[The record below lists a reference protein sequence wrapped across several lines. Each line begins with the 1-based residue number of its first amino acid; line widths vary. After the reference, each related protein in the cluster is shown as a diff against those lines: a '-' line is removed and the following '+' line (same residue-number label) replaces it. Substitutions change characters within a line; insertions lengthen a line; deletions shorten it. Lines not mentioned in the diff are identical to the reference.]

1 MKIAKI
7 RIKDFQQFKDI
18 ELDFTHPETG
28 EPLDKVC
35 FIGSNGTGK
44 STLLGF
50 IHHFLEVIRRA
61 NDPPNTLE
69 NIGIDYTQFA
79 VTFKND
85 NQFFYCVKF
94 NNPPIYCFNHEDVS
108 KANIDFDLADANT
121 IPKLFQKNAFSRFG
135 NLTISDNFSKFI
147 EKFQLKPNN
156 KDIVINVLS
165 ETSINKYIQVS
176 DVPNTNLSE
185 SLNLIKE
192 QPLFHTVSESNIED
206 FWKILIANI
215 KKRENERQEFENS
228 DNNIDKS
235 KRQLIEEFDSIHP
248 KIMDKLSE
256 IWNKILEKA
265 NLELDTEGVRNP
277 IQLTDN
283 LYAYIRTKDTKE
295 RVDYNRLSTGIRNF
309 IFKIGHI
316 YSLYFN
322 RAIDRGFLLVD
333 EPENSLYPDFLFD
346 LMEIYDE
353 IVTDKN
359 GKNNTQM
366 FFATHNPIVAAQFEP
381 FERIIL
387 AWDGEGSVKAHKGT
401 VPVGD
406 DPNDILEYD
415 FALKNLMGKKGRE
428 KWEEYV
434 NLKKKLNRAKETD
447 DKSALLEQIAKIGNA
462 YNF

>member
-35 FIGSNGTGK
+35 FMGSNGTGK

-50 IHHFLEVIRRA
+50 IWRFLEYRTREYPYSHVYESGHFHTLNVSYIVTIKHR
-61 NDPPNTLE
+61 NKNLYWIHLKGNTKK
-69 NIGIDYTQFA
+69 D
-79 VTFKND
+79 
-85 NQFFYCVKF
+85 FFLDEKEYEKF
-94 NNPPIYCFNHEDVS
+94 DTESLSKQYSWDETVS
-108 KANIDFDLADANT
+108 KIKENDSRVIDLA
-121 IPKLFQKNAFSRFG
+121 F
-135 NLTISDNFSKFI
+135 
-147 EKFQLKPNN
+147 KPNSS
-156 KDIVINVLS
+156 DLITYMPA
-165 ETSINKYIQVS
+165 ETVKNTYLQVEG
-176 DVPNTNLSE
+176 VPTATLNE
-185 SLNLIKE
+185 SLKLITDF
-192 QPLFHTVSESNIED
+192 PFLHIVSSGNIED

-215 KKRENERQEFENS
+215 KKRENERQEFENAS
-228 DNNIDKS
+228 DNIDKS
-235 KRQLIEEFDSIHP
+235 KRQLIEEFDTIHP

-295 RVDYNRLSTGIRNF
+295 RVEYNRLSTGIRNF

-322 RAIDRGFLLVD
+322 RAIERGFLLVD

-353 IVTDKN
+353 IVKDKN

-381 FERIIL
+381 YERIIL
-387 AWDGEGSVKAHKGT
+387 AWDETGGVKAHKGT

-415 FALKNLMGKKGRE
+415 FALKNLMGKKGQE
-428 KWEEYV
+428 KWAEYV
-434 NLKKKLNRAKETD
+434 NLKKKLIRAKETD
-447 DKSALLEQIAKIGNA
+447 DKLALAEQINKIGNA
-462 YNF
+462 YNFSE